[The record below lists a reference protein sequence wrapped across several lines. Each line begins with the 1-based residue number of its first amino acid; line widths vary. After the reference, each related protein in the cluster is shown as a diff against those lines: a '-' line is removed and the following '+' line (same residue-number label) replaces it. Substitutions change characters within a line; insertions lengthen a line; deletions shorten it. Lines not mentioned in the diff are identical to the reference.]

1 MKKEYNETIV
11 GSLDRQEE
19 MMSIQAN
26 RKTALYCRLSRD
38 DELQGESNSI
48 TNQKKMLSQF
58 AKQSGFFQCEFFIDD
73 GYFGTNF
80 DRPEFQ
86 NMITRVAN
94 GEIGTVIV
102 KDLSRFG
109 RNYLH
114 VGILYNGVFS
124 KA

>member
-19 MMSIQAN
+19 MMSIQVN

-58 AKQSGFFQCEFFIDD
+58 AKQSGFF
-73 GYFGTNF
+73 
-80 DRPEFQ
+80 
-86 NMITRVAN
+86 
-94 GEIGTVIV
+94 
-102 KDLSRFG
+102 
-109 RNYLH
+109 
-114 VGILYNGVFS
+114 
-124 KA
+124 